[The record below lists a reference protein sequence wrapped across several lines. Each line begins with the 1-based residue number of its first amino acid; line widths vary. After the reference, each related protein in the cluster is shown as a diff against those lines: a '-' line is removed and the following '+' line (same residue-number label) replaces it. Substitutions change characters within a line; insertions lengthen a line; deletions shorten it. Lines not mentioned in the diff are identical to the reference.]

1 MKFKRY
7 DKKMNYSYTFGQF
20 PTIELISS
28 GKAKLVALI
37 LHEHLTI
44 SNEIK
49 RIISYAKLNKIEI
62 ITSSKQ
68 IEALSGKENCYIVG
82 VFEKYNDIIKSGNHV
97 VLVSPSDS
105 GNLGTIIR
113 TMLGMGLENLAI
125 IMQGKK
131 TSNLTEL
138 EKSNTSIDI
147 FNPKVIR
154 ASMGSIFKIN
164 IQVFPTFKDYQ
175 QKFKNTCYA
184 FCLEGSTPLKLVE
197 KKAENF
203 SLVFGNESTGLT
215 SEIIEKCL
223 PVRIEQTNKIDS
235 FNLAI
240 SVAIGLYE
248 FTK

>member
-7 DKKMNYSYTFGQF
+7 DKKMEYSYTFGQF
-20 PTIELISS
+20 PTIELIKS
-28 GKAKLVALI
+28 GKAKLIALI
-37 LHEHLTI
+37 LHEHLTK
-44 SNEIK
+44 NDEIEK
-49 RIISYAKLNKIEI
+49 VIAFAKQNKVEV

-82 VFEKYNDIIKSGNHV
+82 VFEKYSDCLKNGNHV

-113 TMLGMGLENLAI
+113 TMLGLGLENLAI

-131 TSNLTEL
+131 TNNSSEL
-138 EKSNTSIDI
+138 EKTNTSVDI

-154 ASMGSIFKIN
+154 ASMGSIFNIN
-164 IQVFPTFKDYQ
+164 IQVFPTFNDYQ

-197 KKAENF
+197 KKKDNF
-203 SLVFGNESTGLT
+203 SLVFGNESTGLP
-215 SEIIEKCL
+215 SEIIEKCI

-248 FTK
+248 FSK